1 MAPDPVPNPSPAL
14 GARRAILAFVLF
26 GGLGLIFFLGLP
38 ALGVSGPEEARRWL
52 ALARGPWE
60 LPIVIA
66 AFAALAFVGVPQVA
80 LIAAAVLAFGPE
92 KGFAYSWAG
101 TMVSALVGF
110 VLGRGFGARLI
121 HDWAA
126 ARRFAELVGRNGFM
140 ASLVVRLVPFA
151 PFVLVNMAGGLT
163 SMSWLS
169 FTLGTGL
176 GILPKIAAI
185 AFAGRSI
192 MAGGLWAWIWLAAA
206 AAVWLAAGLLARR
219 WLQK

>member
-1 MAPDPVPNPSPAL
+1 MPADTTPGPAA

-38 ALGVSGPEEARRWL
+38 ALGVSGPEAAKRWL
-52 ALARGPWE
+52 VLARGPWE

-66 AFAALAFVGVPQVA
+66 AFAGLAFLGVPQVA
-80 LIAAAVLAFGPE
+80 LIAATVLAFGPE

-110 VLGRGFGARLI
+110 GLGRGFGARLI
-121 HDWAA
+121 RDWAD
-126 ARRFAELVGRNGFM
+126 ARRFADLVRRNGFI

-163 SMSWLS
+163 AMSWTS
-169 FTLGTGL
+169 FTFGTGL

-185 AFAGRSI
+185 AFAGHSI
-192 MAGGLWAWIWLAAA
+192 MAGGVWAWAWLAIAV
-206 AAVWLAAGLLARR
+206 AVWFAAGLYARR

>member
-1 MAPDPVPNPSPAL
+1 MAPDPVPNSTPAV

-26 GGLGLIFFLGLP
+26 GGLGLVFFFGLP
-38 ALGVSGPEEARRWL
+38 ALGISGPEEARRWL
-52 ALARGPWE
+52 VLARGPWE
-60 LPIVIA
+60 LPIVIL
-66 AFAALAFVGVPQVA
+66 AFAGLAFLGVPQVA
-80 LIAAAVLAFGPE
+80 LIAAAVLAFGPTT
-92 KGFAYSWAG
+92 GFAYSWAG

-110 VLGRGFGARLI
+110 ALGRGFGARLI
-121 HDWAA
+121 HDWAT
-126 ARRFAELVGRNGFM
+126 ARRFADLVGRNGFL

-163 SMSWLS
+163 SMSWTS
-169 FTLGTGL
+169 FALGTCA

-192 MAGGLWAWIWLAAA
+192 MAGGLWAWIWLALAV
-206 AAVWLAAGLLARR
+206 AVWLGAGLLARR